1 MCYGIYYLLLE
12 IPSSAVNTYCLF
24 RNAWYMCYSA
34 IGVWGT
40 PQPNIMTPKYWGFKK
55 LFFFIDYYRN
65 IIKNNQ

>member
-1 MCYGIYYLLLE
+1 MVFIIYFWKYLLVLW
-12 IPSSAVNTYCLF
+12 TLCLF
-24 RNAWYMCYSA
+24 KNAWYMCYSA

-40 PQPNIMTPKYWGFKK
+40 PQPNIKTPKYWGFKK